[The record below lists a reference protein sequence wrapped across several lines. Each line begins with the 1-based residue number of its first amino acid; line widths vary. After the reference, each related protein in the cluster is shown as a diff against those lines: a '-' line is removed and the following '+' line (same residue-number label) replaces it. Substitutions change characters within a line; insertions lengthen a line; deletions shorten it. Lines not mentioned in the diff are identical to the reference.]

1 MCWTKRYIE
10 IGGILSKEK
19 KELSCCCRLA
29 GERNKKK
36 SYADPR
42 LLLLLINGKNNNNSG
57 SIQEWWPIESTAK
70 VACNFR
76 LLLRNE
82 RERERE
88 TLPWIANVLQHFNSN
103 RIVCDKQ
110 NRPFDLTLRRFWSR
124 FSPCLLVS
132 FCYRAAAC
140 CCWVGGK
147 RLANVGHA
155 QWTISQLMRLRYVRP
170 FSDLFSASVKQYDN
184 GVL

>member
-1 MCWTKRYIE
+1 MLDKE
-10 IGGILSKEK
+10 INRRNSGDLAADWLANEIK
-19 KELSCCCRLA
+19 K
-29 GERNKKK
+29 N
-36 SYADPR
+36 YADPR
-42 LLLLLINGKNNNNSG
+42 LLLLLLINGNNNNSG
-57 SIQEWWPIESTAK
+57 SIQEWWPIWMDSKGRVQFSAAIEEW
-70 VACNFR
+70 
-76 LLLRNE
+76 E

-147 RLANVGHA
+147 RLPDVGHA
-155 QWTISQLMRLRYVRP
+155 QWTISQLCDCAAVRP
-170 FSDLFSASVKQYDN
+170 FSDLFSA
-184 GVL
+184 